1 MLIENIKSP
10 QDLKSL
16 KAEDLSAL
24 AEELRN
30 IIIKG
35 VSING
40 GHLSSN
46 LGVVELT
53 IALHYVFN
61 SPEDKIV
68 WDVGHQSYPHKLLTG
83 RYKDFHTI
91 RQYKGISGFPKI
103 SESPHDVF
111 GTGHSST
118 SISAALGI
126 LEARDILKKIQI
138 SNLKSQITSKVIAVI
153 GDGALTSGLAFEGLN
168 HAGHLK
174 KDLIVILNDNE
185 MSISSNV
192 GALSNYLNKVLT
204 GTFYKKFK
212 KETKAFLE
220 GIPKIGE
227 TVAKIA
233 EKAEGSMKGFFLPG
247 GLFEDLGFNY
257 LGPIDGHNI
266 PLLIETLNSIKDANE
281 PTLIHVVTK
290 KGKGYKFSEEDPC
303 IYHGVGPFE
312 TDTGIQKTVTS
323 NELGNSKLKIKD
335 SNQNSSFI
343 TCHSSLSYS
352 DVFGN
357 ALIEIAESDKR
368 VVAITAAMK
377 EGTGLS
383 AFAERFPD
391 RFYDVGIAESHAV
404 TFAAG
409 LAIQG
414 LKPVAA
420 IYSTFLQRAY
430 DEIIH
435 DVCLQNMPVVFAI
448 DRAGIVGEDGATH
461 QGLFD
466 ISFLRHIPNL
476 LFMAPKDGYELK
488 AMLKFAIEHNGPS
501 AIRYPR
507 GKTEVK
513 KIRGSDDKIEMGR
526 AEILMEGDDVAIIA
540 VGYAVHPSLKAAEM
554 LKADGINACVINAR
568 FIKPLDE
575 GLIISMSER
584 IKRIITIEENL
595 VAGGFGSAVLECLNK
610 AGLNNI
616 AVKRIGIDDEFVEH
630 GSQGILRKQYGLD
643 KEGIYKTALAFLKE
657 SYEIPSR

>member
-1 MLIENIKSP
+1 MFIEKIKSP

-16 KAEDLSAL
+16 KTEDLNAL

-30 IIIKG
+30 VIIER

-40 GHLSSN
+40 GHLASN

-68 WDVGHQSYPHKLLTG
+68 WDVGHQSYSHKLLTG
-83 RYKDFHTI
+83 RFHIFHTL
-91 RQYKGISGFPKI
+91 RKYKGLSGFPKI
-103 SESPHDVF
+103 SESPHDAF

-118 SISAALGI
+118 SISAAIGI
-126 LEARDILKKIQI
+126 LEARDIIKKFQI
-138 SNLKSQITSKVIAVI
+138 SNLRFQIPNKVIAVI

-185 MSISSNV
+185 MSISPNV

-233 EKAEGSMKGFFLPG
+233 QKAEGSMKGFFLPG

-257 LGPIDGHNI
+257 LGPIDGHDI

-312 TDTGIQKTVTS
+312 ADTGIQKEGSGVK
-323 NELGNSKLKIKD
+323 GQGSKAEENLENLPVVHCI
-335 SNQNSSFI
+335 SP
-343 TCHSSLSYS
+343 LAYS

-357 ALIEIAESDKR
+357 ALMEIAEADKR

-377 EGTGLS
+377 EGTGL
-383 AFAERFPD
+383 ATFAERFPE
-391 RFYDVGIAESHAV
+391 RFYDVGIAEPHTV

-409 LAIQG
+409 LAAQG
-414 LKPVAA
+414 LKPVVA
-420 IYSTFLQRAY
+420 IYSTFIQRAY

-435 DVCLQNMPVVFAI
+435 DVCLQNLPVVFAI

-476 LFMAPKDGYELK
+476 LFMAPKDGQELK
-488 AMLKFAIEHNGPS
+488 DMLKFAVQYNGPS
-501 AIRYPR
+501 VIRYPR
-507 GKTEVK
+507 GKVSQESRVK
-513 KIRGSDDKIEMGR
+513 SQESEIIRGKF
-526 AEILMEGDDVAIIA
+526 EILMEGDDVAIIA
-540 VGYAVHPSLKAAEM
+540 VGNAVHPSLKAAEM
-554 LKADGINACVINAR
+554 LKGDGINACVVNAR

-575 GLIISMSER
+575 ELIISMSER
-584 IKRIITIEENL
+584 TKRIITVEENVL
-595 VAGGFGSAVLECLNK
+595 AGGFGSAVLECVNK
-610 AGLNNI
+610 AGLTDI

-630 GSQGILRKQYGLD
+630 GSQGILRKEYGLD
-643 KEGIYKTALAFLKE
+643 EDGIYKTALAFL
-657 SYEIPSR
+657 SQHCARL

>member
-1 MLIENIKSP
+1 MMIENIKSP

-16 KAEDLSAL
+16 KTEDLNAL

-30 IIIKG
+30 IIIER

-40 GHLSSN
+40 GHLASN

-61 SPEDKIV
+61 SPVDKIV
-68 WDVGHQSYPHKLLTG
+68 WDVGHQSYSHKLLTG
-83 RYKDFHTI
+83 RYKDFHTL
-91 RQYKGISGFPKI
+91 RKHKGVSGFPKI
-103 SESPHDVF
+103 AESPHDAF

-126 LEARDILKKIQI
+126 LEARDIIKKFQI
-138 SNLKSQITSKVIAVI
+138 SNFKSQIPNKVIAVI

-168 HAGHLK
+168 YAGHLK

-185 MSISSNV
+185 MSISPNV

-220 GIPKIGE
+220 GIPRIGG

-233 EKAEGSMKGFFLPG
+233 QKAEGSMKGFFLPG

-257 LGPIDGHNI
+257 LGPIDGHDI

-312 TDTGIQKTVTS
+312 ADTGIQKDSNKFAVTS
-323 NELGNSKLKIKD
+323 NELKENNSKD
-335 SNQNSSFI
+335 
-343 TCHSSLSYS
+343 SSLVTGHSLPSYS

-357 ALIEIAESDKR
+357 ALMEIAEADKR

-377 EGTGLS
+377 EGTGLT
-383 AFAERFPD
+383 AFAERFPE
-391 RFYDVGIAESHAV
+391 RFYDVGIAEPHAV

-409 LAIQG
+409 LASQG
-414 LKPVAA
+414 LKPVVA
-420 IYSTFLQRAY
+420 IYSTFIQRAY

-435 DVCLQNMPVVFAI
+435 DVCLQNLPVVFAI

-466 ISFLRHIPNL
+466 ISFLRHIPNP
-476 LFMAPKDGYELK
+476 LFMAPKDGQELK
-488 AMLKFAIEHNGPS
+488 DMLKFAVQHNGPS
-501 AIRYPR
+501 FIRYPR
-507 GKTEVK
+507 GKIQKPEDRTQSTEI
-513 KIRGSDDKIEMGR
+513 KIGK
-526 AEILMEGDDVAIIA
+526 AEVLMEGDDVAIIA
-540 VGYAVHPSLKAAEM
+540 VGNAVNTSLKAAEM
-554 LKADGINACVINAR
+554 LKGDGINVCVVNAR

-575 GLIISMSER
+575 ELIISMSER
-584 IKRIITIEENL
+584 IKRIITVEENVL
-595 VAGGFGSAVLECLNK
+595 AGGFGSAVLECLDK
-610 AGLNNI
+610 AGLNDV
-616 AVKRIGIDDEFVEH
+616 AVKRIGIDDRFIEH
-630 GSQGILRKQYGLD
+630 GSQIILRKKYGLD
-643 KEGIYKTALAFLKE
+643 EDGIYKTALAFLKTV
-657 SYEIPSR
+657 RTVQTV